1 MKMRHR
7 IIRVLALASLLLM
20 LVPNS
25 AAGAP
30 SADSCAGGR
39 AVPFSTEVPNAVRE
53 PGTHRFEWRSTFTDE
68 NGGLAEAFAQN
79 QVKIVPGMTIYP
91 NTVLLRLF
99 RNTTLVSGEL
109 MEVPEMSPNQPA
121 VFYIA
126 ADSIKGDDVFL
137 DSFRTWFR
145 YESTRNHWSAWVELP
160 PGPETNFCN
169 QLNDAIWKKTFGWG

>member
-1 MKMRHR
+1 MTKPHR
-7 IIRVLALASLLLM
+7 IIRILALASALVM
-20 LVPNS
+20 LVPN
-25 AAGAP
+25 AAAATPGP
-30 SADSCAGGR
+30 DSCAGGR
-39 AVPFSTEVPNAVRE
+39 AVPFSTAVPDAVRQ

-68 NGGLAEAFAQN
+68 NGETAEAFAQN
-79 QVKIVPGMTIYP
+79 QVKIVSGMSIYP
-91 NTVLLRLF
+91 NNVLLRLF

-109 MEVPEMSPNQPA
+109 IEVPEMSPSQPA

-160 PGPETNFCN
+160 RGPETNFCN
-169 QLNDAIWKKTFGWG
+169 QLSDAIWKKTFGWG